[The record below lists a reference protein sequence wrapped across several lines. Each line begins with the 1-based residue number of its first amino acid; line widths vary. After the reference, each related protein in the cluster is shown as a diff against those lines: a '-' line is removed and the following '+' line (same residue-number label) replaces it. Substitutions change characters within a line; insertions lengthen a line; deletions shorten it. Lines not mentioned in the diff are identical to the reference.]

1 MGQFCFVTLFE
12 SYFETAMHSS
22 IIGRAVERGSVTW
35 DVVQIRDFAYDKYR
49 RVDDAPYGGG
59 AGQVMKPE
67 PLVLAIEAAKQKCG
81 GGHVVLMSPQGQPFD
96 QAAAVR
102 LSKLNA
108 PIILVCGHYEG
119 IDERVRSFVDEEI
132 SIGNFVLTG
141 GELGALVVSDAVSRL
156 WPGVLGNDDSSVDES
171 FSDGWLEYP
180 QYTRPAEFRGMQV
193 PDILLNGNHGEI
205 AKWRRCESIRR
216 TEARRPDLFEKN
228 RDSLTQTDRIWLG
241 WEEPP
246 KKKKRR
252 KSAKTITESEQSDG
266 QDGEKIHE
274 TQNNN

>member
-1 MGQFCFVTLFE
+1 MGHFCFVTLFE

-22 IIGRAVERGSVTW
+22 IVGRAVERGRVSW
-35 DVVQIRDFAYDKYR
+35 DVVQIRDFAHDKYR

-67 PLVLAIEAAKQKCG
+67 PLVSAIEAAKEKCG
-81 GGHVVLMSPQGQPFD
+81 GGYVVLMSPQGRVFD
-96 QAAAVR
+96 QAAALR

-141 GELGALVVSDAVSRL
+141 GELGALVVSDAVCRL
-156 WPGVLGNDDSSVDES
+156 WPGVLGNDESSVDES

-180 QYTRPAEFRGMQV
+180 QYTRPSEFRGMHV
-193 PDILLNGNHGEI
+193 PEILLNGNHAEI

-216 TEARRPDLFEKN
+216 TEIRRPDLFEKN
-228 RDSLTQTDRIWLG
+228 RESLTQEERVWMG
-241 WEEPP
+241 WAQPP

-252 KSAKTITESEQSDG
+252 KLTETIAESEKSDLN
-266 QDGEKIHE
+266 DGEKIPE
-274 TQNNN
+274 TQNND

>member
-1 MGQFCFVTLFE
+1 MGHFCFVTLFE

-22 IIGRAVERGSVTW
+22 IVGRAVERGRVSW
-35 DVVQIRDFAYDKYR
+35 DVVQIRDFAHDKYR

-67 PLVLAIEAAKQKCG
+67 PLVSAIEAAKEKCG
-81 GGHVVLMSPQGQPFD
+81 GGYVVLMSPQGRVFD
-96 QAAAVR
+96 QAAALR

-141 GELGALVVSDAVSRL
+141 GELGALVVSDAVCRL
-156 WPGVLGNDDSSVDES
+156 WPGVLGNDESSVDES

-180 QYTRPAEFRGMQV
+180 QYTRPSEFRGMHV
-193 PDILLNGNHGEI
+193 PEILLNGNHAEI

-216 TEARRPDLFEKN
+216 TEIRRPDLFEKN
-228 RDSLTQTDRIWLG
+228 RESLTQEERVWMG
-241 WEEPP
+241 WAQPP
-246 KKKKRR
+246 KKKKSR
-252 KSAKTITESEQSDG
+252 KLTEPIAESEKSDLN
-266 QDGEKIHE
+266 DGEKIPE
-274 TQNNN
+274 TQNND